1 MDHIVEYSVRTSS
14 HPLAQPVY
22 GCMETTHFSTIVFIA
37 RLARVG
43 LLTNQIIPHI
53 LEYIPV
59 ELKLVHP

>member
-14 HPLAQPVY
+14 YPLAQPVY
-22 GCMETTHFSTIVFIA
+22 SCMETTHFSTIVFIA

-43 LLTNQIIPHI
+43 PLTSQTIPPI

-59 ELKLVHP
+59 EVKLVHP